1 MTTISN
7 RPSHCTFPL
16 AGTGDPTAPTS
27 PSVTPPH
34 LRVLVADDDPV
45 NCEVVEL
52 MLSRLDQQADL
63 AGNGLEAL
71 DALFARRYDVVLMDI
86 QMPELDGI
94 GATRRIRSEL
104 RAAMQPEVIA
114 MTAGVTAEDRT
125 LYLQAG
131 MDAVLAKPLQL
142 SELAAALGPSTR
154 RHPRV
159 DPGTETA
166 AELWPGRSSPFD
178 DTGMHAVYDRSALD
192 TLLAELGEE
201 GDAVRR
207 DLIETYLS
215 GDGPR
220 IEAIE
225 AAGLDPSGTR
235 LGAIAH
241 ELKSSSATLGL
252 MARLRHR
259 HPDRR
264 RAPSDPPE
272 HRRDRRRRR
281 ASSASAAAPPRSWP
295 SAPEPTGEMSRSPW
309 RWSTGATGG
318 REGRRA

>member
-1 MTTISN
+1 MDTLTNQAPRLVSPVI
-7 RPSHCTFPL
+7 PL
-16 AGTGDPTAPTS
+16 TGDPIRPAS

-45 NCEVVEL
+45 NREVAEL

-94 GATRRIRSEL
+94 SATRRIRSEL
-104 RAAMQPEVIA
+104 REAMQPEVIA

-125 LYLQAG
+125 RYLQAG

-142 SELAAALGPSTR
+142 SELAAVLGPR
-154 RHPRV
+154 RHPGV
-159 DPGTETA
+159 EPGAETA
-166 AELWPGRSSPFD
+166 AELWPGRHSAFD
-178 DTGMHAVYDRSALD
+178 DAGMHAVYDRSALD

-201 GDAVRR
+201 GDAVRL

-220 IEAIE
+220 LEAIE
-225 AAGLDPSGTR
+225 DAGRDPSGTQ
-235 LGAIAH
+235 LGALAH

-252 MARLRHR
+252 MAVCDIASRIDAELRLTPQSIDVAVCAAALLR
-259 HPDRR
+259 
-264 RAPSDPPE
+264 E
-272 HRRDRRRRR
+272 CRR
-281 ASSASAAAPPRSWP
+281 ASAVLAASPG
-295 SAPEPTGEMSRSPW
+295 TSR
-309 RWSTGATGG
+309 
-318 REGRRA
+318 

>member
-1 MTTISN
+1 LIVMTTITN
-7 RPSHCTFPL
+7 HPTPL
-16 AGTGDPTAPTS
+16 TALLTGDPTPPTS
-27 PSVTPPH
+27 PPVARPP

-45 NCEVVEL
+45 NREVVEL

-94 GATRRIRSEL
+94 SATRRIRSEL
-104 RAAMQPEVIA
+104 REAMQPEVIA

-125 LYLQAG
+125 RYLQAG

-142 SELAAALGPSTR
+142 SELAAAIAPSTR
-154 RHPRV
+154 RHPGP
-159 DPGTETA
+159 DPGTETV
-166 AELWPGRSSPFD
+166 AELWPGRPSAFD
-178 DTGMHAVYDRSALD
+178 DAGMHAVYDRSALD

-225 AAGLDPSGTR
+225 AAGRDPSGTR

-252 MARLRHR
+252 MALCDIASRIDAELRLTPQSIDVAVGAAALLR
-259 HPDRR
+259 
-264 RAPSDPPE
+264 E
-272 HRRDRRRRR
+272 CRR
-281 ASSASAAAPPRSWP
+281 ASAVLAV
-295 SAPEPTGEMSRSPW
+295 SPGT
-309 RWSTGATGG
+309 RPV
-318 REGRRA
+318 R

>member
-1 MTTISN
+1 MAMLTNHAT
-7 RPSHCTFPL
+7 PL
-16 AGTGDPTAPTS
+16 ASPLTGDPTLPTS
-27 PSVTPPH
+27 PPVTRPH

-45 NCEVVEL
+45 NREVVEL

-94 GATRRIRSEL
+94 SATRRIRSEL
-104 RAAMQPEVIA
+104 REAMQPEVIA

-125 LYLQAG
+125 RYLQAG

-142 SELAAALGPSTR
+142 SELAAAIAPSTR
-154 RHPRV
+154 RHPDPDP
-159 DPGTETA
+159 DPGTETST
-166 AELWPGRSSPFD
+166 ELWPGRPSAFD
-178 DTGMHAVYDRSALD
+178 DAGMHAVYDRSALD
-192 TLLAELGEE
+192 TLLDELGEE

-207 DLIETYLS
+207 DLIETYLN

-225 AAGLDPSGTR
+225 AAGRDPSGTR

-252 MARLRHR
+252 MALCDIASRIDAELRLTPQSIDVAVGAAALLR
-259 HPDRR
+259 
-264 RAPSDPPE
+264 E
-272 HRRDRRRRR
+272 CRR
-281 ASSASAAAPPRSWP
+281 ASAVLAV
-295 SAPEPTGEMSRSPW
+295 SPGT
-309 RWSTGATGG
+309 RPV
-318 REGRRA
+318 R